1 MPVNPGPGFAAHRDD
16 DAVAPRD
23 ARHEPTPASHRNAVS
38 TRLLLVRHG
47 EIDANVSKRWHGS
60 TDGPLTLRGIEQA
73 RRVAEH
79 LARTRPDV
87 TAVHTSPLRRA
98 RDTAVPIAAALAVPV
113 VVTPGLAEYGIGVLE
128 GETYADLA
136 ATHRFFEQSVADVD
150 WAPPGGESLGA
161 VGARVVAAW
170 RAIRA
175 AHAGG
180 EIVVVSHGAAIG
192 IGLAV
197 LLRDDP
203 RAWSSY
209 HLRNTSVTEIV
220 LEPAPRLLAF
230 DLVEHLD

>member
-1 MPVNPGPGFAAHRDD
+1 M
-16 DAVAPRD
+16 
-23 ARHEPTPASHRNAVS
+23 
-38 TRLLLVRHG
+38 RHG

-60 TDGPLTLRGIEQA
+60 TDGPLTPRGIEQA

-87 TAVHTSPLRRA
+87 ASVHTSPLQRA
-98 RDTAVPIAAALAVPV
+98 RDTAAPIAAALGVPV
-113 VVTPGLAEYGIGVLE
+113 VLAPGLVEYGIGVLE
-128 GETYADLA
+128 GETYADLV
-136 ATHRFFEQSVADVD
+136 ATHRFFEQSAADLD
-150 WAPPGGESLGA
+150 WAPPGGESLRA

-170 RAIRA
+170 RTIAVT
-175 AHAGG
+175 HAGG

-197 LLRDDP
+197 LLKDDP

-220 LEPAPRLLAF
+220 LEPAARLLAF